1 MSVLTTTQVE
11 SVYLT
16 NRGRG
21 TGPADLAIA
30 GPMKIALPTL
40 YLQVRSPRI
49 VCIQIRAR
57 TNVQSKRK
65 RELRRAKNEQIISLS
80 VVVAHF
86 RPTLLGICKT
96 KIY

>member
-57 TNVQSKRK
+57 TN
-65 RELRRAKNEQIISLS
+65 EQIISLS
-80 VVVAHF
+80 VVAARF

>member
-1 MSVLTTTQVE
+1 M

-16 NRGRG
+16 NRDRG
-21 TGPADLAIA
+21 AGPADLAIA
-30 GPMKIALPTL
+30 GPMEIALPTL

-65 RELRRAKNEQIISLS
+65 RELRRAKNEQIISFECGGCTFS
-80 VVVAHF
+80 AN
-86 RPTLLGICKT
+86 IAWNM
-96 KIY
+96 